1 MSPPQKNCPSPGGDP
16 SQHLIHGSLGQPES
30 TPKMASRSVSHFSMA
45 HRILSLY
52 LYLNEVWLVPSKLPI
67 SLWGSRSP
75 PYTWFHGPTQV
86 PQPKRHL
93 DRFSCFCM
101 AQSYVQQTDTWT
113 DRRHYICSERPHPC
127 TLCIRCSLKLL
138 KSRGWLLSLV
148 DFFSPHRMQ
157 SAKMRSLATD
167 VACYV
172 CRVCLYVC
180 LSVGHN
186 SEPYRNW

>member
-1 MSPPQKNCPSPGGDP
+1 MVKSVFICWSYSKNKSCVRFFW
-16 SQHLIHGSLGQPES
+16 
-30 TPKMASRSVSHFSMA
+30 TT
-45 HRILSLY
+45 LY
-52 LYLNEVWLVPSKLPI
+52 TLMGCNSFLQNCQFPF
-67 SLWGSRSP
+67 WGSGPHLKR
-75 PYTWFHGPTQV
+75 FHGPTQV

-113 DRRHYICSERPHPC
+113 DRTHYICSEKPHPC

-157 SAKMRSLATD
+157 SAKMRSRATD

-172 CRVCLYVC
+172 CRLCLYVC

-186 SEPYRNW
+186 SEPHRNW